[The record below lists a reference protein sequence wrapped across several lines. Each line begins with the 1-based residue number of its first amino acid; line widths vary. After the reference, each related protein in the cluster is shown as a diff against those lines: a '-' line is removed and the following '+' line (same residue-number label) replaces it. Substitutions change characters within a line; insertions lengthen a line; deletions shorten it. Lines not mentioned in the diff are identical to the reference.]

1 LPEWPEVTDRVLV
14 PLGAGR
20 VAAADIYHPSTDL
33 EPVPTLIQFC
43 PYRKDD
49 YIGGAFAAA
58 HERFLGAGFA
68 CVLADFPGSGSS
80 PGPASRP
87 FAPEEATDSAAL
99 VEWAAKQ
106 PWCSGKV
113 GMWGVSYGAITALK
127 AAALKPEGL
136 KAIAPIHGTLDLYR
150 DWVYPGGCRH
160 AYPALHWGGVNML
173 GLQLLP
179 PAVRDASGDW
189 RRIWQEKIESVEPYM
204 GEWYE
209 HPERDDQYWQERTM
223 DPGAI
228 DVPALFI
235 GGWQDFYAQ
244 GMPRTF
250 REAQGPK
257 QLVMGPWTHEDP
269 NLSEFAPT
277 DHLELLVDWFER
289 WLVPGGGRASTD
301 SETVR
306 YWVQGAGAGW
316 AAADSWP
323 PPGAEEGV
331 LYLGGDGDLADSLR
345 DAGGAN
351 LEINCDPTIGVT
363 TGLDDGIGSGVGR
376 AGDQGHDERR
386 SLTFTS
392 SPLEQDHVIVGSP
405 AVRLALTNVDPDF
418 RPVIVAKLSEVTAD
432 GSSLISKG
440 WCQARADGVVEIEMW
455 DTAYR
460 LTAGSRLRV
469 SVAGADFPRVVGAI
483 GTRRPR
489 IDLAAP
495 DRNVLEYLQA
505 DPEAAKLPPPPAVP
519 PAGGDDV
526 SWTTTTNHLTG
537 EVDVRMTHAGEY
549 RSSDGQGVVR
559 SSQEW
564 AACAR
569 PDGLDGGVF
578 RGKSRLLS
586 THDGHSDV
594 RVVTTSEAGVD
605 HFVAHATVWEGDVLL
620 LDRTWSGGSPHR
632 QNDE

>member
-14 PLGAGR
+14 PVGPGR
-20 VAAADIYHPSTDL
+20 VAAADIYHPSADL
-33 EPVPTLIQFC
+33 EPAPTLVQFC

-49 YIGGAFAAA
+49 YMAGTFAEA
-58 HERFLGAGFA
+58 HERFLRAGFA

-99 VEWAAKQ
+99 VEWAAQQ
-106 PWCSGKV
+106 PWCSGDV

-127 AAALKPEGL
+127 AAALKPAGL

-179 PAVRDASGDW
+179 PAVRDASGEW

-204 GEWYE
+204 AEWYE
-209 HPERDDQYWQERTM
+209 HPERDDEYWQDRTM

-228 DVPALFI
+228 EAPALFI

-250 REAQGPK
+250 NEVNGPK

-269 NLSEFAPT
+269 NLSAFAPT
-277 DHLELLVDWFER
+277 DHLALLVDWFKR
-289 WLVPGGGRASTD
+289 WLVPGDAERGSTD

-316 AAADSWP
+316 AAAERWP
-323 PPGAEEGV
+323 PPSGQESV
-331 LYLGGDGDLADSLR
+331 LYLSGDGELTDGP
-345 DAGGAN
+345 AGAGKGG

-363 TGLDDGIGSGVGR
+363 SGLDDGLGSGVGR
-376 AGDQGHDERR
+376 AGDQGPDERR

-392 SPLEQDHVIVGSP
+392 SPLERDQVIAGSP
-405 AVRLALTNVDPDF
+405 TLRLALTHVDPDF
-418 RPVIVAKLSEVTAD
+418 HPGVVAKLSVLTAE

-483 GTRRPR
+483 GARRPR
-489 IDLAAP
+489 IDLSAP
-495 DRNVLEYLQA
+495 DQNVLEYLNA
-505 DPEAAKLPPPPAVP
+505 DPEAAKFPPLPAVP
-519 PAGGDDV
+519 PASEDDV

-537 EVDVRMTHAGEY
+537 EVDVRMTHTGEFP
-549 RSSDGQGVVR
+549 STDGQGTVR
-559 SSQEW
+559 TTQEW
-564 AACAR
+564 SAAAR

-586 THDGHSDV
+586 RHAGHSDV
-594 RVVTTSEAGVD
+594 RVVATSEAGVD
-605 HFVAHATVWEGDVLL
+605 HCVAHAAVWEGDVLL
-620 LDRTWSGGSPHR
+620 LDRTWTSGSP
-632 QNDE
+632 QG